1 MGQFFPGWNKM
12 LNGLWQ
18 ALFAKIVKLIKGAMG
33 QIHDQQLVKEDR
45 VKRGQVFDAD
55 QIAPVLVAFR
65 WIFVVIVFAQP
76 L

>member
-45 VKRGQVFDAD
+45 VKGDKCLTPTR
-55 QIAPVLVAFR
+55 VL
-65 WIFVVIVFAQP
+65 P
-76 L
+76 SL